1 MNIEQTMTE
10 PEIKLVRSHVEIDM
24 PNGDSYTINVTKN
37 AIYINLQSDDRS
49 LVVRP
54 RVSNEVALTAIE
66 INYAK

>member
-1 MNIEQTMTE
+1 MNIEPTMTE
-10 PEIKLVRSHVEIDM
+10 PEIKVVRSHVEIDM
-24 PNGDSYTINVTKN
+24 PNGDSYTIKVTKN

>member
-24 PNGDSYTINVTKN
+24 PNGDSYTIKVTKN

-54 RVSNEVALTAIE
+54 LVSNEVALTAIK